1 MPDAARQSVSA
12 PGIYD
17 MPRALYDEDPAPTPS
32 LNQSLAKV
40 LLERSPRHAWLLHP
54 RLNPKFERD
63 KDRKFDLGTAAHD
76 VLFNAGRNIQIVK
89 ADDYKTKAAREERDV
104 AIAAGK
110 MPVTEPQMETV
121 DAMARAAVTQ
131 IAQHRDLLG
140 IFPGKG
146 KPEQVMLWQEGE
158 TWCRGAIDWLPDGQG
173 IFLDYK
179 TTTVSA
185 NPEQWA
191 RQAYDLGCDIQAVFY
206 TRGLEKLRGGT
217 WECRFIVQESEPPYA
232 LSVCA
237 LPPSALALGAA
248 KVNEALRIWRWCS
261 ERGFWPGYPKETAY
275 IEPPP
280 WHMTRWQEREAID
293 RDLLELGMRV
303 YAPDEQEKAA

>member
-1 MPDAARQSVSA
+1 MIEK
-12 PGIYD
+12 PGIYSLSRED
-17 MPRALYDEDPAPTPS
+17 YDRDPCPTAS

-54 RLNPKFERD
+54 KLNPKLERE

-76 VLFNAGRNIQIVK
+76 VLFNAGRNIKIVN
-89 ADDYKTKAAREERDV
+89 ADDYRTKAAQAARDE
-104 AIAAGK
+104 ALAAGK
-110 MPVTEPQMETV
+110 MPVLGAQMDTI
-121 DAMARAAVTQ
+121 DAMVRAAVQ
-131 IAQHRDLLG
+131 QLAQHRDLAG

-146 KPEQVMLWQEGE
+146 KPEQTMLWQEGE

-179 TTTVSA
+179 TTTASA

-191 RQAYDLGCDIQAVFY
+191 RQAFDLGADVQAVFY

-248 KVNEALRIWRWCS
+248 KVNEALRIWRWCLAKN
-261 ERGFWPGYPKETAY
+261 FWPGYPRETAY

-280 WHMTRWQEREAID
+280 WHLTRWQEREAVD

-303 YAPDEQEKAA
+303 YAPDEEKAA